1 MSMPVIPIKVE
12 RILVPVSLCSH
23 SEQAFRLAHDLAQR
37 FDSEICAIHVMADP
51 KEKDPLYS
59 PEIREPDLY
68 DRIFRQRIEEM
79 LEQAGASQKTFK
91 STRTS
96 ITHGSF
102 ADEILRQAKDIRA
115 HLIVMGTHAE
125 KTLQQSF
132 TGTTMSNVLKHA
144 PCPVLIIRYPPRH
157 EEQAALDAAE
167 VRAGKSA

>member
-59 PEIREPDLY
+59 PEVREPDMY

-79 LEQAGASQKTFK
+79 LENFGAAAETFK
-91 STRTS
+91 STQTH
-96 ITHGSF
+96 ITHGSY
-102 ADEILRQAKDIRA
+102 ADEILRQAKDIHA
-115 HLIVMGTHAE
+115 HLIVMGTHTE
-125 KTLQQSF
+125 KTRQQSF
-132 TGTTMSNVLKHA
+132 TGTTMSKVLKSA

-157 EEQAALDAAE
+157 EELAAE
-167 VRAGKSA
+167 AAGSS

>member
-1 MSMPVIPIKVE
+1 MAMPVIPIKVE

-37 FDSEICAIHVMADP
+37 FHSEICAIHVMADP

-59 PEIREPDLY
+59 PEIREADLY

-79 LEQAGASQKTFK
+79 LEQFGADEKTIK

-96 ITHGSF
+96 ITHGGY
-102 ADEILRQAKDIRA
+102 AEEILRQARDIHA
-115 HLIVMGTHAE
+115 HLIVMGTHTE

-157 EEQAALDAAE
+157 EELEAIAAAE
-167 VRAGKSA
+167 AAAAKSS